1 MAKII
6 GRKQEVEELLR
17 LYNRPENQL
26 VTVRG
31 RRRVG
36 KTFLI
41 RETFKNKF
49 AFYKSLYGCNLPTI
63 RAVWGLSPIRVRSYW
78 TN

>member
-49 AFYKSLYGCNLPTI
+49 AFYHT
-63 RAVWGLSPIRVRSYW
+63 GLSPLDLKERVC
-78 TN
+78 